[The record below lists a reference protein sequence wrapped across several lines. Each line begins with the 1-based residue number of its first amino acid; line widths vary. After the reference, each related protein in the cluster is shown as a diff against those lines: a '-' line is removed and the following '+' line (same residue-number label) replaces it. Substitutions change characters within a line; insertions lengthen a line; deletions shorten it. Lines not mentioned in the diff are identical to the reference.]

1 MSREA
6 AGVRNGRAGVFIV
19 LEGIDGTGK
28 TTQTRWLVERL
39 EAEGLPAKAVKEP
52 TDGFWGQKIREI
64 ARRGRDHVSPEEEL
78 DYFVRDRAEDVE
90 QNIRPALAD
99 GFVVVA
105 DRYFYSTIAY
115 QSALGLDP
123 NHIRALNADFPVPD
137 LMLLLEIP
145 VELSRERITQ
155 GRNQVA
161 NRGYEQLDYLQRVKA
176 AYEALTDP
184 NIVRV
189 NAAQDPPAVREAVWQ
204 AVADLL
210 RVRRPGSRPKAGLG
224 GAGSGPMEKNH

>member
-1 MSREA
+1 MKPSA
-6 AGVRNGRAGVFIV
+6 AGAKNRRPGVFIAF
-19 LEGIDGTGK
+19 EGIDGAGK
-28 TTQTRWLVERL
+28 TTQAQRLIERL
-39 EAEGLPAKAVKEP
+39 EAEELAAKAVKEP

-105 DRYFYSTIAY
+105 DRYFYSNIAY

-161 NRGYEQLDYLQRVKA
+161 DRGYEQLDYLQRVKA

-184 NIVRV
+184 NILRV
-189 NAAQDPPAVREAVWQ
+189 DATQELDRVWEAVWQ